1 VPDTGTLT
9 NLHIGQSPRAGK
21 GFANDLHF
29 RVVLCACREMLPI
42 ATATTIG
49 DVTTRGPHPRG
60 SRRRNA
66 HEPGSCEIAFHFDE
80 FGIDVLTRDDAFH
93 EHDTTIGVARHTIA
107 AGDQA
112 FDVQSSSGTDARS

>member
-1 VPDTGTLT
+1 
-9 NLHIGQSPRAGK
+9 
-21 GFANDLHF
+21 
-29 RVVLCACREMLPI
+29 MLPV

-49 DVTTRGPHPRG
+49 DVTARGLHPRG

-66 HEPGSCEIAFHFDE
+66 HESGSCEIAFHFDE

-93 EHDTTIGVARHTIA
+93 EHHTTIGVARHTIT

-112 FDVQSSSGTDARS
+112 FDVQPSSGTDARS

>member
-1 VPDTGTLT
+1 MPHTSAFA
-9 NLHIGQSPRAGK
+9 NLHFGQTPRAGK

-29 RVVLCACREMLPI
+29 CFVLRCGGEMLPV

-49 DVTTRGPHPRG
+49 DVTARGLHPRG

-66 HEPGSCEIAFHFDE
+66 HESGSCEITFHFDE
-80 FGIDVLTRDDAFH
+80 FGIDVLTRDDAFD
-93 EHDTTIGVARHTIA
+93 EHHTTIGVARHTIA

-112 FDVQSSSGTDARS
+112 FDVQPSSGTDARS